1 MPTVATHKQQ
11 QHGELFTYTLAGTVG
26 IGVCLLCDK
35 PLGDEGKERWGGGYG
50 TYHPL
55 YGNGRVEVE
64 LSSAEEVQ
72 TTATTTEGMTGVCLK
87 RKSASEDAPMN
98 ANGQRVLMMA
108 KPAK

>member
-1 MPTVATHKQQ
+1 MGTRGRRDEEGVMEHTTH
-11 QHGELFTYTLAGTVG
+11 
-26 IGVCLLCDK
+26 
-35 PLGDEGKERWGGGYG
+35 
-50 TYHPL
+50 L

-87 RKSASEDAPMN
+87 RNSALEDAPMN
-98 ANGQRVLMMA
+98 VNGQRVLMMA